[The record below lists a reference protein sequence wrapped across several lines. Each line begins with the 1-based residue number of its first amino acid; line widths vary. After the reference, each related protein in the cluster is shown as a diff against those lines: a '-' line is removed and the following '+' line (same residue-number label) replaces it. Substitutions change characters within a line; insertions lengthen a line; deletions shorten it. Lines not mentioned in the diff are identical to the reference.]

1 MSCEPGGPG
10 LWNLAKNPG
19 PPGSRLT
26 LVLTFVEN
34 VMKQSIVSHN
44 CPANGFGIG
53 WSIYSFG
60 ELRWKMSMH
69 DFSLGCQDRPFSVSY
84 CSTSRRTSER
94 D

>member
-1 MSCEPGGPG
+1 MSCEPGAVRPRTLESCKESG
-10 LWNLAKNPG
+10 A
-19 PPGSRLT
+19 SRLT